1 MAALGNTGQDSGPH
15 DMTPN
20 LLSLV
25 EEAESLTKELFNATA
40 AARQKPLNDD
50 PQIMEML
57 MKKNEEIEETL
68 KKTEQQR
75 EKRKEMESLQE
86 EVDRRD
92 CDVKNLQK
100 HLKEA
105 EHILATAIYQAK
117 QKLDAIDQ
125 ASKGSISSEE
135 LIKYAHRISATNAV
149 AAPSTWSQGD
159 PRRPY
164 PTDLEMRMGA
174 LGRFSNLPLPTSDS
188 QGGGGDAMSSGSTW
202 QPSCEVKVSMNIQSS
217 ITSAD
222 MPLQLSTGQNKENE
236 EDVEIM
242 STDSTSSSSSD
253 SP

>member
-1 MAALGNTGQDSGPH
+1 MSAVSNSDQDGGGHLNLGSS
-15 DMTPN
+15 

-25 EEAESLTKELFNATA
+25 EEAESLTKELFDATS
-40 AARQKPLNDD
+40 AARQKPPNDD

-57 MKKNEEIEETL
+57 MKKNEEIETTL

-164 PTDLEMRMGA
+164 PRDLEMRMGA
-174 LGRFSNLPLPTSDS
+174 LGRLSNLPILPGDT
-188 QGGGGDAMSSGSTW
+188 QGGADGLSGSTW
-202 QPSCEVKVSMNIQSS
+202 QPSCEVKVSMNIESS
-217 ITSAD
+217 ITSPN
-222 MPLQLSTGQNKENE
+222 MPLQLSSGQNKENE